1 MATERHRIKVSY
13 DTDELAH
20 LDAQCKQVRL
30 SRSEFLRRIS
40 LGQHLPDAADFA
52 GMAAIGDLL
61 SVNANMARVG
71 NLLKLTV
78 DEADGQF
85 GVPTIARIEDLL
97 KEIRDT
103 QAAILGKVED
113 LHFQIHPNRK
123 RRA

>member
-1 MATERHRIKVSY
+1 MATGRHRFLVSY
-13 DTDELAH
+13 DADELAR

-40 LGQHLPDAADFA
+40 LGHHLPDGGDFA
-52 GMAAIGDLL
+52 GAEAIRDLL
-61 SVNANMARVG
+61 SVNANLARVG

-103 QAAILGKVED
+103 QAAILSKVED

>member
-1 MATERHRIKVSY
+1 MATKRIRVKVSY
-13 DTDELAH
+13 DVDELVR
-20 LDAQCKQVRL
+20 LDAQCKQVGL

-40 LGQHLPDAADFA
+40 LGHHIPD
-52 GMAAIGDLL
+52 GGDLAGAQAIRDL
-61 SVNANMARVG
+61 LAVNANLARLG

-85 GVPTIARIEDLL
+85 GVPTIARVEDLL

-103 QAAILGKVED
+103 QTDLRTKVED

>member
-1 MATERHRIKVSY
+1 MATARHRFLVSF
-13 DTDELAH
+13 DDDELAS

-40 LGQHLPDAADFA
+40 LGHRLPDGGDFA
-52 GMAAIGDLL
+52 AAEAIRDLL
-61 SVNANMARVG
+61 AVNANLARLG
-71 NLLKLTV
+71 NLLKLAI

-85 GVPTIARIEDLL
+85 GAPTIARVEDVVMQ
-97 KEIRDT
+97 IRDT
-103 QAAILGKVED
+103 QKELRGKVED

>member
-1 MATERHRIKVSY
+1 MATGRHRFLVSY
-13 DTDELAH
+13 DADELAR

-40 LGQHLPDAADFA
+40 LGHHLPDAADFA

-71 NLLKLTV
+71 NLLKLTL

-85 GVPTIARIEDLL
+85 GAPTIARVEDLV

-103 QAAILGKVED
+103 QTAILGKVED
-113 LHFQIHPNRK
+113 LHFQIHPSRK
-123 RRA
+123 RRK